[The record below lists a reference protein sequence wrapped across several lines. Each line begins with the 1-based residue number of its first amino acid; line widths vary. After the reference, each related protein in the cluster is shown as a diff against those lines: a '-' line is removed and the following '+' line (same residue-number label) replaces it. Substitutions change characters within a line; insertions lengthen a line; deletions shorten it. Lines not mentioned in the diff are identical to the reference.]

1 MSDYLKRI
9 QERSTNYLGK
19 GDVWDNKD
27 AAARWPILY
36 SLLSSCQEGDVRREP
51 TKLTVYCQQ
60 GGLFVCLR
68 CHTEKQVAHTK
79 VDHHEHPFDV
89 LETLLCEDRV
99 NWRSMGKN
107 HRGSANS

>member
-1 MSDYLKRI
+1 MSDYLKKI

-19 GDVWDNKD
+19 GDVWDDTD

-36 SLLSSCQEGDVRREP
+36 SLLATSSSGDVKREP

-68 CHTEKQVAHTK
+68 CHTEKQVAQAR
-79 VDHHEHPFDV
+79 VDHHEHPFDTIEEL
-89 LETLLCEDRV
+89 LEADKV
-99 NWRSMGKN
+99 NWRTMGKN
-107 HRGSANS
+107 NRGSASN